1 MHAGYESAER
11 VRDADGRQ
19 YHIGLAPGEV
29 ARYIML
35 VGDPAR
41 ATRVAGLLDRV
52 DLERRNRE
60 YVTYTGVHHGLPV
73 TVMGTGMG
81 AGPTE
86 IAVVELCQVVDNPV
100 MIRCGSSGA
109 LQPDMQLGDLVVS
122 QAALRLENT
131 TRFFV
136 DEGYPA
142 VADPQA
148 VLALASAAE
157 ANGYRYHVGITATA
171 PGFYGAQ
178 GRNVPGF
185 APRDPEIVARLAAQG
200 VKNLEMETSTLLT
213 LATLRAFLADAVCA
227 VYATPHET
235 ISTTHPIRIRRTLL
249 GALLATGLAA
259 STGTASAQAAWPTKT
274 VRVVVGFAPGG
285 TTDVMARSLAQGLT
299 EALGQPVIVDNKP
312 GASGNI
318 AAGEVIKAAPDGY
331 TLLVAPTS
339 VETANPSLFKSNILP
354 SRDLTPVMGIGR
366 TQMYLITR
374 PGLEVKDTKALIA
387 LAKAN
392 PGKLSYASSGTGTP
406 PQLAGELFK
415 QSTGTFI
422 THVPYRGSGPALQDV
437 MASQAD
443 MAFDPGIA
451 FPHIKAGKVKLLA
464 VASDKKSPFFPDVPT
479 YADLGIKDASLDIWF
494 GVWAPN
500 NLPADVTERLSRE
513 LTKALTAPAVKE
525 RFNSLGAEPIAV
537 ATPEFRK
544 LLADEGKTLSA
555 LIKSR
560 NIVVD

>member
-1 MHAGYESAER
+1 MS
-11 VRDADGRQ
+11 
-19 YHIGLAPGEV
+19 
-29 ARYIML
+29 
-35 VGDPAR
+35 
-41 ATRVAGLLDRV
+41 
-52 DLERRNRE
+52 N
-60 YVTYTGVHHGLPV
+60 
-73 TVMGTGMG
+73 
-81 AGPTE
+81 
-86 IAVVELCQVVDNPV
+86 
-100 MIRCGSSGA
+100 
-109 LQPDMQLGDLVVS
+109 
-122 QAALRLENT
+122 
-131 TRFFV
+131 
-136 DEGYPA
+136 
-142 VADPQA
+142 
-148 VLALASAAE
+148 
-157 ANGYRYHVGITATA
+157 
-171 PGFYGAQ
+171 
-178 GRNVPGF
+178 
-185 APRDPEIVARLAAQG
+185 
-200 VKNLEMETSTLLT
+200 
-213 LATLRAFLADAVCA
+213 
-227 VYATPHET
+227 
-235 ISTTHPIRIRRTLL
+235 THPIRLRRTLL